1 MARKKRVSLGDVFK
15 PALKA
20 LLCAAGLLGGLAIG
34 GLVIFISGLWN
45 QLDRVLGMP
54 LNSASITEL
63 IMAGAA
69 FAVVIGCGWLGTQYG
84 MILAARLGD

>member
-1 MARKKRVSLGDVFK
+1 MARRKRVSFGDLFK
-15 PALKA
+15 PVLQAV
-20 LLCAAGLLGGLAIG
+20 LCGAGLLGGLALG
-34 GLVIFISGLWN
+34 GLVIFMSGLWN

-69 FAVVIGCGWLGTQYG
+69 FAVVIGCGWLGTRYG